1 MEEVTMVDSNDGTGA
16 HGGGPADTPE
26 KKESEVGAAIS
37 GAIDKLGP
45 AEQLIGL
52 GAVLMLLVDLLG
64 DVILDEYGV
73 SSASWIAAVA
83 AVAMLWSRRIRSNN
97 FPVSYK
103 WLLTVAGFGGGIAGA
118 RDLLTDVESGFLE
131 GIGIVFA
138 LVLYAGAALMALGA
152 YRLSK
157 S

>member
-1 MEEVTMVDSNDGTGA
+1 MDDSNDGAGA
-16 HGGGPADTPE
+16 GEAGSPDTPE
-26 KKESEVGAAIS
+26 KKESEVAAAIS

-52 GAVLMLLVDLLG
+52 GALLILVVDLLG

-83 AVAMLWSRRIRSNN
+83 AIAMLWARRLRGKD
-97 FPVSYK
+97 FPISYP

-118 RDLLTDVESGFLE
+118 RDLLTDIESGFLD
-131 GIGIVFA
+131 GLAIVFA
-138 LVLYAGAALMALGA
+138 LALYVGAALMAWGA